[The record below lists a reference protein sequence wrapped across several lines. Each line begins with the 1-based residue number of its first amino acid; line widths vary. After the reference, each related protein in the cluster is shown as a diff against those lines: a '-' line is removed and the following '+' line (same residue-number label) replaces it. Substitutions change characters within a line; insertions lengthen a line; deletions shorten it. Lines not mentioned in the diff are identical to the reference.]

1 MWRMTT
7 APAPRSVRAI
17 LVAVMLMALAAC
29 GGGDGSGSETEAPTD
44 TSSTTTSA
52 PRPQP
57 SNTATTAAATSCVD
71 LAAKAVRLAQDA
83 RATMRGIAGPTP
95 EDEARLRA
103 RGQALRAEARRLGC
117 PVPAGLPS

>member
-1 MWRMTT
+1 MPTV
-7 APAPRSVRAI
+7 PAPRGVRAT
-17 LVAVMLMALAAC
+17 LMALILMVALTAC
-29 GGGDGSGSETEAPTD
+29 GGGDRSGSETEVPSD

-52 PRPQP
+52 PAPQP
-57 SNTATTAAATSCVD
+57 SNTATTAAATSCADV
-71 LAAKAVRLAQDA
+71 AAKALRLAQDA